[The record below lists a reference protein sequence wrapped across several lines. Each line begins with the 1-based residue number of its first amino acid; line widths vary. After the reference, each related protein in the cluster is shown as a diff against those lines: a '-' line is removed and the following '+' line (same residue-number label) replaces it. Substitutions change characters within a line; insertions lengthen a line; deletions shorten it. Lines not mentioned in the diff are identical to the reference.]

1 MSSLL
6 LGGGDEDVTGQ
17 ESSSSSGAAAR
28 LKAAVSAVGS
38 SVSGLAG
45 NASERVA
52 RLWRPG
58 DALSEEDEDT
68 NELQRMAGQVSEY
81 FKLTWEQRLTGFGVC
96 VGGAV
101 VCSLVSWLFLFSPV
115 AFAMLYSAGNI
126 FGIVGSL
133 FLLGPV
139 GQAKRMFAK
148 RRWIAGK
155 LAINSSFLPLYI

>member
-6 LGGGDEDVTGQ
+6 LGGGDEDVAGQ
-17 ESSSSSGAAAR
+17 ESSSSSGAPAR
-28 LKAAVSAVGS
+28 LKAAVSA
-38 SVSGLAG
+38 VSGLAG

-58 DALSEEDEDT
+58 DALSEEDEDM

-155 LAINSSFLPLYI
+155 FAINSSFLPLYI